1 MPQIIASRALEG
13 CGGAGMVCIVSIILT
28 DLVPLNQ
35 VATFRGYVNVVQT
48 TGRASGAAIG
58 GILAQIVGWRW

>member
-1 MPQIIASRALEG
+1 
-13 CGGAGMVCIVSIILT
+13 MVCIVSIILT